1 MGTPTTSRRFERPM
15 TDRDATLGLILDG
28 GLGRRLGG
36 VDKGLVL
43 IAGRPMIARAIE
55 RLRPQCAG
63 LAISA
68 NGDPARFAGLRLPV
82 LADEPPEFAGPLAGV
97 LAGLEY
103 AARLAPGITHVA
115 TLPADAPFAPQ
126 DFVERLHEGRRASG
140 GRSPSPRRAV
150 GPITLRRSGRS
161 RSRPTCAA
169 RWLRTGYARSR
180 ISKRVF
186 PSRWPNGLASPSTP
200 SSTSIRPRTWRGPR
214 RCSGQSGSR
223 ARLEWGLDIRNSHR
237 SALARG
243 RRRYPCFRR
252 SREFEFPALAKDSLF
267 GRLGNYRGN
276 H

>member
-1 MGTPTTSRRFERPM
+1 M

-140 GRSPSPRRAV
+140 GTIAVAASGGRTHHVAALWPVALAADLRRALV
-150 GPITLRRSGRS
+150 EDRLRKVEDFE
-161 RSRPTCAA
+161 A
-169 RWLRTGYARSR
+169 R
-180 ISKRVF
+180 F
-186 PSRWPNGLASPSTP
+186 PL
-200 SSTSIRPRTWRGPR
+200 
-214 RCSGQSGSR
+214 
-223 ARLEWGLDIRNSHR
+223 
-237 SALARG
+237 ALAEW
-243 RRRYPCFRR
+243 PCEPVDPFFNVNSPEDLARA
-252 SREFEFPALAKDSLF
+252 EAL
-267 GRLGNYRGN
+267 LGAIR
-276 H
+276 